1 MRKLLEIFRL
11 ELTTLV
17 RSRTAAMLTIASVV
31 WMIVFPHIAKGDGT
45 AAGARELVVH
55 FSLGGVFAL
64 LVVALLA
71 SAAGSIAREREA
83 KRLQLTLVRPV
94 RYMAVAFGKIAAHV
108 VVGAF
113 VMAVACAVLAATSDL
128 SAQCNHVLSPVL
140 PSPREEAKAMYAAY
154 MADTNTP
161 VEVRRAK
168 KSVVLRLLEN
178 RAIDHYQTIPTNSSA
193 KWEFSCPATLDGV
206 SVRMRFTNQMEMRQ
220 TVRGVFCLGGLGGA
234 VSNIT
239 QAVLAVPLSGVC
251 DGCATGATRRLVFEN
266 RGDSAL
272 MIRPRRDLNLLV
284 PADAFGW
291 NMLRAYVALV
301 SVLALVIS
309 FGVLLSAG
317 LGRPVALFVAFVTL
331 IVGEMSP
338 SVVEQYPDELE
349 TKTADRIGLVI
360 TRFATRVTRPVSALS
375 PLGALSRD
383 ECVEAR
389 EVARLALADL
399 LAVPLA
405 LSLLA
410 AFALPRKQEE

>member
-1 MRKLLEIFRL
+1 
-11 ELTTLV
+11 
-17 RSRTAAMLTIASVV
+17 
-31 WMIVFPHIAKGDGT
+31 
-45 AAGARELVVH
+45 
-55 FSLGGVFAL
+55 
-64 LVVALLA
+64 
-71 SAAGSIAREREA
+71 
-83 KRLQLTLVRPV
+83 
-94 RYMAVAFGKIAAHV
+94 
-108 VVGAF
+108 
-113 VMAVACAVLAATSDL
+113 
-128 SAQCNHVLSPVL
+128 
-140 PSPREEAKAMYAAY
+140 
-154 MADTNTP
+154 
-161 VEVRRAK
+161 
-168 KSVVLRLLEN
+168 
-178 RAIDHYQTIPTNSSA
+178 
-193 KWEFSCPATLDGV
+193 
-206 SVRMRFTNQMEMRQ
+206 MRFTNQLDMRQ
-220 TVRGVFCLGGLGGA
+220 TVRGVFSLGGLEGA

-239 QAVLAVPLSGVC
+239 QAVLVVPLSGVC
-251 DGCATGATRRLVFEN
+251 DGCATGATRKLVFEN

-349 TKTADRIGLVI
+349 TKTVDRIGLVI
-360 TRFATRVTRPVSALS
+360 TRFATRVTKPVSALS

-389 EVARLALADL
+389 EVVRLALADL